1 MTLVENAYNLLKKA
15 DQLLCMSV
23 NPGYMGQPFT
33 IEVLEKVRLARA
45 WRDKNHLQF
54 EIALDGGVTDETV
67 GPCVTAGASQVVVG
81 RPLFIP
87 KDAAEATRLFR
98 ARANEVGAGG

>member
-1 MTLVENAYNLLKKA
+1 MLKKA

-23 NPGYMGQPFT
+23 NPGFMGQPFI

-54 EIALDGGVTDETV
+54 DISIDGGVTDETV
-67 GPCVTAGASQVVVG
+67 GPCVTAGANQVVVG
-81 RPLFIP
+81 GPLFKP